1 MWYNTLIGEHLL
13 LSDLLTEIKT
23 TKGTNAKRMLM
34 LENNSLLL
42 RKLLKYS
49 FDPFVPFH
57 VVKIPKTTERI
68 PLADE
73 NMRWESFFAA
83 CDKCAS
89 RAITGNAAI
98 EELKTAFSLVTEAE
112 EKWMRKTLKKH
123 IAIGLSTTTINKD
136 FQGLIPT
143 FDVSLAQKFDEKRVL
158 KWNSMIVE
166 RKLDG
171 IRCFCIVRNGGVVM
185 YARSGKPIT
194 NFIDSIGP
202 SLISMGDGCYDG
214 ELMGDDFVALMRQ
227 AYRKG
232 DVETD
237 KTFLALFDFCSLEE
251 WDSKD
256 STTSYVD
263 RLSTLYDRISTL
275 DEGDNSVSYVEKE
288 TLSVA
293 EDSDLVKVLHDKFVS
308 EGFEGAMIKN
318 PLAPYQFKR
327 SFDIMKLKA
336 FFDVDLKV
344 DGLIEGR
351 GKHVGTLGAFVVYYH
366 GVKVQVGSGL
376 SDEIRSEVWDNK
388 ENYIGRT
395 IEIRYQ
401 EITPDGSLRFPTF
414 VCFRNDRD

>member
-1 MWYNTLIGEHLL
+1 M
-13 LSDLLTEIKT
+13 
-23 TKGTNAKRMLM
+23 
-34 LENNSLLL
+34 
-42 RKLLKYS
+42 
-49 FDPFVPFH
+49 PFH
-57 VVKIPKTTERI
+57 IIKIPKTKDRFPLTTEN
-68 PLADE
+68 L
-73 NMRWESFFAA
+73 RWQVFFAA

-89 RAITGNAAI
+89 REITGNAAI
-98 EELKTAFSLVTEAE
+98 EEIESAFNLVTEDE
-112 EKWMRKTLKKH
+112 EKWMRKILKKH

-143 FDVSLAQKFDEKRVL
+143 FDVSLAQKFDEKRVS
-158 KWNSMIVE
+158 KWDSMIVE

-171 IRCFCIVRNGGVVM
+171 IRCFSIVRDGAVVM

-194 NFIDSIGP
+194 NFIDTIGP

-237 KTFLALFDFCSLEE
+237 GTFLALFDFCSLEE

-256 STTSYVD
+256 ATTSYVD
-263 RLSTLYDRISTL
+263 RLVTLYDRISTL
-275 DEGDNSVSYVEKE
+275 DTEDNSISYVDKE
-288 TLSVA
+288 TLSVS

-318 PLAPYQFKR
+318 PQAPYQFKR
-327 SFDIMKLKA
+327 SYDIMKLKA
-336 FFDVDLKV
+336 FFDVDLPV
-344 DGLIEGR
+344 DDLLEGR
-351 GKHVGTLGAFVVYYH
+351 GKHVGTLGAFVVYH
-366 GVKVQVGSGL
+366 QGVKVQVGSGL
-376 SDEIRSEVWDNK
+376 SDEIRSEIWDNK
-388 ENYIGRT
+388 EKYIGRT

-401 EITPDGSLRFPTF
+401 EITPDRSLRFPTF

>member
-1 MWYNTLIGEHLL
+1 MP

-23 TKGTNAKRMLM
+23 TKGTNAKRTLV
-34 LENNSLLL
+34 LENNSYLL
-42 RKLLKYS
+42 RKILKYS

-57 VVKIPKTTERI
+57 VIKIPKTKDRFPLTTEN
-68 PLADE
+68 L
-73 NMRWESFFAA
+73 RWQVFFAA

-89 RAITGNAAI
+89 REITGNAAI
-98 EELKTAFSLVTEAE
+98 EEIESAFNLVTEDE
-112 EKWMRKTLKKH
+112 EKWMRKILKKH

-143 FDVSLAQKFDEKRVL
+143 FDVSLAQKFDEKRVS
-158 KWNSMIVE
+158 KWDSMIVE

-171 IRCFCIVRNGGVVM
+171 IRCFSIVRDGAVVM

-194 NFIDSIGP
+194 NFIDTIGP

-237 KTFLALFDFCSLEE
+237 GTFLALFDFCSLEE

-256 STTSYVD
+256 ATTSYVD
-263 RLSTLYDRISTL
+263 RLVTLYDRISTL
-275 DEGDNSVSYVEKE
+275 EDEDNSISYVDKE
-288 TLSVA
+288 TLSVS

-327 SFDIMKLKA
+327 SYDIMKLKA
-336 FFDVDLKV
+336 FFDVDLPV
-344 DGLIEGR
+344 DDLLEGR
-351 GKHVGTLGAFVVYYH
+351 GKHVGTLGAFVVYH
-366 GVKVQVGSGL
+366 QGVKVQVGSGL
-376 SDEIRSEVWDNK
+376 SDEIRTEIWDNK
-388 ENYIGRT
+388 EKYIGRT

-401 EITPDGSLRFPTF
+401 EITPDRSLRFPTF

>member
-1 MWYNTLIGEHLL
+1 MP

-23 TKGTNAKRMLM
+23 TKGTNAKRTLV
-34 LENNSLLL
+34 LENNSYLL
-42 RKLLKYS
+42 RKILKYS
-49 FDPFVPFH
+49 FDQFVPFH
-57 VVKIPKTTERI
+57 VIKIPKTKDRFPLTTEN
-68 PLADE
+68 L
-73 NMRWESFFAA
+73 RWQVFFAA

-89 RAITGNAAI
+89 REITGNAAI
-98 EELKTAFSLVTEAE
+98 EEIESAFNLVTEDE
-112 EKWMRKTLKKH
+112 EKWMRKILKKH

-143 FDVSLAQKFDEKRVL
+143 FDVSLAQKFDEKRVS
-158 KWNSMIVE
+158 KWDSMIVE

-171 IRCFCIVRNGGVVM
+171 IRCFSIVRDGAVVM

-194 NFIDSIGP
+194 NFIDTIGP

-237 KTFLALFDFCSLEE
+237 GTFLALFDFCSLEE

-256 STTSYVD
+256 ATTSYVD
-263 RLSTLYDRISTL
+263 RLVTLYDRISTL
-275 DEGDNSVSYVEKE
+275 EDEDNSISYVDKE
-288 TLSVA
+288 TLSVS

-327 SFDIMKLKA
+327 SYDIMKLKA
-336 FFDVDLKV
+336 FFDVDLPV
-344 DGLIEGR
+344 DDLLEGR
-351 GKHVGTLGAFVVYYH
+351 GKHVGTLGAFVVYH
-366 GVKVQVGSGL
+366 QGVKVQVGSGL
-376 SDEIRSEVWDNK
+376 SDEIRSEIWDNK
-388 ENYIGRT
+388 EKYIGRT

-401 EITPDGSLRFPTF
+401 EITPDRSLRFPTF

>member
-1 MWYNTLIGEHLL
+1 MPI
-13 LSDLLTEIKT
+13 SDLLTEIKT
-23 TKGTNAKRMLM
+23 TKGTNAKRTLV
-34 LENNSLLL
+34 LENNSYLL
-42 RKLLKYS
+42 RKILKYS

-57 VVKIPKTTERI
+57 VIKIPKTKDRFPLTTEN
-68 PLADE
+68 L
-73 NMRWESFFAA
+73 RWQVFFAA

-89 RAITGNAAI
+89 REITGNAAI
-98 EELKTAFSLVTEAE
+98 EEIESAFNLVTEDE
-112 EKWMRKTLKKH
+112 EKWMRKILKKH

-143 FDVSLAQKFDEKRVL
+143 FDVSLAQKFDEKRVS
-158 KWNSMIVE
+158 KWDSMIVE

-171 IRCFCIVRNGGVVM
+171 IRCFSIVRDGAVVM

-237 KTFLALFDFCSLEE
+237 GTFLALFDFCSLEE

-256 STTSYVD
+256 ATTSYVD
-263 RLSTLYDRISTL
+263 RLVTLYDRISTL
-275 DEGDNSVSYVEKE
+275 DTEDNSISYVDKE
-288 TLSVA
+288 TLSVS

-318 PLAPYQFKR
+318 PQAPYQFKR
-327 SFDIMKLKA
+327 SYDIMKLKA
-336 FFDVDLKV
+336 FFDVDLPV
-344 DGLIEGR
+344 DDLLEGR
-351 GKHVGTLGAFVVYYH
+351 GKHVGTLGAFVVYH
-366 GVKVQVGSGL
+366 QGVKVQVGSGL
-376 SDEIRSEVWDNK
+376 SDEIRSEIWDNK
-388 ENYIGRT
+388 EKYIGRT

-401 EITPDGSLRFPTF
+401 EITPDRSLRFPTF

>member
-1 MWYNTLIGEHLL
+1 LPI
-13 LSDLLTEIKT
+13 SDLLTEIKT
-23 TKGTNAKRMLM
+23 TKGTNAKRTLV
-34 LENNSLLL
+34 LENNSYLL
-42 RKLLKYS
+42 RKILKYS

-57 VVKIPKTTERI
+57 VIKIPKTNKRFPLTTEN
-68 PLADE
+68 L
-73 NMRWESFFAA
+73 RWQVFFAA

-89 RAITGNAAI
+89 REITGNAAI
-98 EELKTAFSLVTEAE
+98 EEIESAFNLVTEDE
-112 EKWMRKTLKKH
+112 EKWMRKILKKH

-136 FQGLIPT
+136 FHGLIPT
-143 FDVSLAQKFDEKRVL
+143 FDVSLAQKFDEKRVS
-158 KWNSMIVE
+158 KWDSMIVE

-171 IRCFCIVRNGGVVM
+171 IRCFSIVRAGAVVM

-237 KTFLALFDFCSLEE
+237 GTFLALFDFCSLEE

-256 STTSYVD
+256 ATTSYVD
-263 RLSTLYDRISTL
+263 RLVTLYDRISTL
-275 DEGDNSVSYVEKE
+275 EDEDSSISYVDKE
-288 TLSVA
+288 TLSVS

-327 SFDIMKLKA
+327 SYDIMKLKA
-336 FFDVDLKV
+336 FFDVDLPV
-344 DGLIEGR
+344 DDLLEGR
-351 GKHVGTLGAFVVYYH
+351 GKHVGTLGAFVVYH
-366 GVKVQVGSGL
+366 QGVKVQVGSGL
-376 SDEIRSEVWDNK
+376 SDEIRSEIWDNK
-388 ENYIGRT
+388 EKYIGRT

-401 EITPDGSLRFPTF
+401 EITPDRSLRFPTF

>member
-1 MWYNTLIGEHLL
+1 LPI
-13 LSDLLTEIKT
+13 SDLLTEIKT
-23 TKGTNAKRMLM
+23 TKGTNAKRTLV
-34 LENNSLLL
+34 LENNSYLL
-42 RKLLKYS
+42 RKILKYS
-49 FDPFVPFH
+49 FDQFVPFH
-57 VVKIPKTTERI
+57 IIKIPKTKDRFPLTTEN
-68 PLADE
+68 L
-73 NMRWESFFAA
+73 RWQVFFAA

-89 RAITGNAAI
+89 REITGNAAI
-98 EELKTAFSLVTEAE
+98 EEIESAFNLVTEDE
-112 EKWMRKTLKKH
+112 EKWMRKILKKH

-143 FDVSLAQKFDEKRVL
+143 FDVSLAQKFDEKRVS
-158 KWNSMIVE
+158 KWDSMIVE

-171 IRCFCIVRNGGVVM
+171 IRCFSIVRDGAVVM

-194 NFIDSIGP
+194 NFIDTIGP

-237 KTFLALFDFCSLEE
+237 GTFLALFDFCSLEE

-256 STTSYVD
+256 ATTSYVD
-263 RLSTLYDRISTL
+263 RLVTLYDRISTL
-275 DEGDNSVSYVEKE
+275 DTEDNSISYVDKE
-288 TLSVA
+288 TLSVS

-318 PLAPYQFKR
+318 PQAPYQFKR
-327 SFDIMKLKA
+327 SYDIMKLKA
-336 FFDVDLKV
+336 FFDVDLPV
-344 DGLIEGR
+344 DDLLEGR
-351 GKHVGTLGAFVVYYH
+351 GKHVGTLGAFVVYH
-366 GVKVQVGSGL
+366 QGVKVQVGSGL
-376 SDEIRSEVWDNK
+376 SDEIRSEIWDNK
-388 ENYIGRT
+388 EKYIGRT

-401 EITPDGSLRFPTF
+401 EITPDRSLRFPTF

>member
-1 MWYNTLIGEHLL
+1 MP
-13 LSDLLTEIKT
+13 LSELLTEIKT
-23 TKGTNAKRMLM
+23 TKGTNAKRTLV
-34 LENNSLLL
+34 LENNSYLL
-42 RKLLKYS
+42 RKILKYS
-49 FDPFVPFH
+49 FDPFMPFH
-57 VVKIPKTTERI
+57 VIKIPKIKNRFPLTTEN
-68 PLADE
+68 L
-73 NMRWESFFAA
+73 RWQVFFSA

-89 RAITGNAAI
+89 REITGNAAI
-98 EELKTAFSLVTEAE
+98 EELESAFNLVTEDE
-112 EKWMRKTLKKH
+112 EKWMRKILKKH

-143 FDVSLAQKFDEKRVL
+143 FDVSLAQKFDEKRVS
-158 KWNSMIVE
+158 KWDSMIVE

-171 IRCFCIVRNGGVVM
+171 IRCFSIVRDGAVVM

-237 KTFLALFDFCSLEE
+237 GTFLALFDFCSLEE

-256 STTSYVD
+256 ATTSYVD
-263 RLSTLYDRISTL
+263 RLVTLYDRISTL
-275 DEGDNSVSYVEKE
+275 DDEDNSISYVDKE
-288 TLSVA
+288 TLSVS

-318 PLAPYQFKR
+318 PQAPYQFKR
-327 SFDIMKLKA
+327 SYDIMKLKA
-336 FFDVDLKV
+336 FFDVDLPV
-344 DGLIEGR
+344 DDLLEGR
-351 GKHVGTLGAFVVYYH
+351 GKHVGTLGAFVVYH
-366 GVKVQVGSGL
+366 QGVKVQIGSGL
-376 SDEIRSEVWDNK
+376 SDEIRSEIWDNK
-388 ENYIGRT
+388 EKYIGRT

-401 EITPDGSLRFPTF
+401 EITPDRSLRFPTF

>member
-1 MWYNTLIGEHLL
+1 MPISY
-13 LSDLLTEIKT
+13 LLTEIKT
-23 TKGTNAKRMLM
+23 TKGTNAKRTLV
-34 LENNSLLL
+34 LENNSYLL
-42 RKLLKYS
+42 RKILKYS

-57 VVKIPKTTERI
+57 VIKIPKTKDRFPLTTEN
-68 PLADE
+68 L
-73 NMRWESFFAA
+73 RWQVFFAA

-89 RAITGNAAI
+89 REITGNAAI
-98 EELKTAFSLVTEAE
+98 EEIESAFNLVTEDE
-112 EKWMRKTLKKH
+112 EKWMRKILKKH

-143 FDVSLAQKFDEKRVL
+143 FDVSLAQKFDEKRVS
-158 KWNSMIVE
+158 KWDSMIVE

-171 IRCFCIVRNGGVVM
+171 IRCFSIVRDGAVVM

-237 KTFLALFDFCSLEE
+237 GTFLALFDFCSLEE

-256 STTSYVD
+256 ATTSYVD
-263 RLSTLYDRISTL
+263 RLVTLYDRISTL
-275 DEGDNSVSYVEKE
+275 DTEDNSISYVDKE
-288 TLSVA
+288 TLSVS

-318 PLAPYQFKR
+318 PQAPYQFKR
-327 SFDIMKLKA
+327 SYDIMKLKA
-336 FFDVDLKV
+336 FFDVDLPV
-344 DGLIEGR
+344 DDLLEGR
-351 GKHVGTLGAFVVYYH
+351 GKHVGTLGAFVVYH
-366 GVKVQVGSGL
+366 QGVKVQVGSGL
-376 SDEIRSEVWDNK
+376 SDEIRSEIWDNK
-388 ENYIGRT
+388 EKYIGRT

-401 EITPDGSLRFPTF
+401 EITPDRSLRFPTF

>member
-1 MWYNTLIGEHLL
+1 LP

-23 TKGTNAKRMLM
+23 TKGTNAKRTLV
-34 LENNSLLL
+34 LENNSYLL
-42 RKLLKYS
+42 RKILKYS

-57 VVKIPKTTERI
+57 VIKIPKTNKRFPLTTEN
-68 PLADE
+68 L
-73 NMRWESFFAA
+73 RWQVFFAA

-89 RAITGNAAI
+89 REITGNAAI
-98 EELKTAFSLVTEAE
+98 EELESAFNLVTEDE
-112 EKWMRKTLKKH
+112 EKWMRKILKKH

-143 FDVSLAQKFDEKRVL
+143 FDVSLAQKFDEKRVS
-158 KWNSMIVE
+158 KWDSMIVE

-171 IRCFCIVRNGGVVM
+171 IRCFSIVRDGAVVM

-237 KTFLALFDFCSLEE
+237 GTFLALFDFCSLEE

-256 STTSYVD
+256 ATTSYVD
-263 RLSTLYDRISTL
+263 RLVTLYDRISTL
-275 DEGDNSVSYVEKE
+275 DDEDNSISYVDKE
-288 TLSVA
+288 TLSVS

-318 PLAPYQFKR
+318 PQAPYQFKR
-327 SFDIMKLKA
+327 SYDIMKLKA
-336 FFDVDLKV
+336 FFDVDLPV
-344 DGLIEGR
+344 DDLLEGR
-351 GKHVGTLGAFVVYYH
+351 GKHVGTLGAFVVYH
-366 GVKVQVGSGL
+366 QGVKVQVGSGL
-376 SDEIRSEVWDNK
+376 SDEIRSEIWDNK
-388 ENYIGRT
+388 EKYIGRT

-401 EITPDGSLRFPTF
+401 EITPDRSLRFPTF